1 MTDTPPAQLALP
13 LPPAD
18 PTPAE
23 VHALLHRWWTNN
35 RRWQSQWKT
44 LQALLADPAAAH
56 LQTCARA
63 ALVAARHRRGRRT
76 RAARH
81 DPR

>member
-1 MTDTPPAQLALP
+1 MPDPTTPPAQLALP
-13 LPPAD
+13 LAD

-35 RRWQSQWKT
+35 RRWQGRWRN

-56 LQTCARA
+56 LLTCARA
-63 ALVAARHRRGRRT
+63 ALVAARRRHSRRT
-76 RAARH
+76 QAHR